1 MAHREGGS
9 HNVIRPRWL
18 SLSHASKYACMH
30 RQTLMRYVMAG
41 EIYGT
46 LKGGKWYLDKDS
58 IDSFFL
64 EDKIVIEKC
73 LSG

>member
-1 MAHREGGS
+1 
-9 HNVIRPRWL
+9 
-18 SLSHASKYACMH
+18 MH

-46 LKGGKWYLDKDS
+46 LKGGKWYLDKES
-58 IDSFFL
+58 IDLFFL

-73 LSG
+73 LNG